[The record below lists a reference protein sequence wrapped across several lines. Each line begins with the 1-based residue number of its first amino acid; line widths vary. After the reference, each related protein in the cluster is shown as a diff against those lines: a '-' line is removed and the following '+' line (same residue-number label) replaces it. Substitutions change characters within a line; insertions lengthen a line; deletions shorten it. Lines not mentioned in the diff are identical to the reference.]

1 MSKFDWDEG
10 DLTFT
15 RAEDP
20 RGDLQ
25 FQTLP
30 GLLEYAVAEYGT
42 SVAVVEGLDDASG
55 ATRLTFTELGHRV
68 DAAAAGFLAHGVTK
82 GQRVGIWAPNCLE
95 WIVAALGITSIG
107 GVLVPL
113 NTRFKGSEAAYILR
127 TAGVELLVTVEGF
140 LGVDYP
146 AMLVGEDLGGLSQIV
161 LLKGRETAIPDGVH
175 AQSFSELLDRG
186 RGVEASTL
194 GAARQAVL
202 PTDLGDLLFT
212 SGTTGHP
219 KGVATTHAQTL
230 RTFATWASIVGL
242 RSGDRYQIVNP
253 FFHTFGY
260 KAGLLASLMTGATMY
275 PEPVF
280 DVDVVRSHLARE
292 QITVL
297 PGPPTLFQSL
307 LADPN
312 ADAELSSLRLV
323 VTGAAL
329 VPVELVEALRDRLG
343 VETVL
348 TAYGLTEATGVVTMC
363 RAGDSPELIA
373 STSGRAIPDVEVR
386 IVDPSGMEVE
396 RGLPGELIVRGYNVM
411 QGYFANEVATAETID
426 AEGFLHTGDI
436 ATMDTGGNI
445 VITDRLKDMYVVGG
459 FNAYPAEIEASLRQH
474 AAISQVAVLGVP
486 DERMGEVGCA
496 YVVAS
501 EEPTKVLAAKLLK
514 FASDRMAN
522 YKVPRYLVFVD
533 SLPLNASGKVLKRE
547 LRLQF
552 AAGIDPVFTK

>member
-1 MSKFDWDEG
+1 MSKFDWDDG
-10 DLTFT
+10 DLTFGG
-15 RAEDP
+15 AEDP

-30 GLLEYAVAEYGT
+30 GLLDYAVEAYGT
-42 SVAVVEGLDDASG
+42 SIAVVEGLDDPSG
-55 ATRLTFTELGHRV
+55 ATRLTFAALQHRV
-68 DAAAAGFLAHGVTK
+68 NDVAAGFLAHGVTR

-95 WIVAALGITSIG
+95 WIVAALGITTIG

-146 AMLVGEDLGGLSQIV
+146 AMLVGEDLGDLSSIV
-161 LLKGRETAIPDGVH
+161 LLKGSETTIPSGVH
-175 AQSFSELLDRG
+175 ALSISELIDLG
-186 RGVEASTL
+186 RDVAASTL
-194 GAARQAVL
+194 LAARAAVL
-202 PTDLGDLLFT
+202 PSDLGDLVFT
-212 SGTTGHP
+212 SGTTGYP

-242 RSGDRYQIVNP
+242 RHGDRYQIVNP

-260 KAGLLASLMTGATMY
+260 KAGLLASLMAGATMY

-280 DVDVVRSHLARE
+280 DVDVVRSHLAAE

-363 RAGDSPELIA
+363 RAGDPPELIA

-386 IVDPSGMEVE
+386 IVDASGSEVE
-396 RGLPGELIVRGYNVM
+396 RGIPGELIVRGYNVM
-411 QGYFANEVATAETID
+411 QGYFANETATAETID
-426 AEGFLHTGDI
+426 ADGFLHTGDI
-436 ATMDTGGNI
+436 ATMDAGGNI
-445 VITDRLKDMYVVGG
+445 IITDRLKDMYVVGG
-459 FNAYPAEIEASLRQH
+459 FNAYPAEIEASLRHH
-474 AAISQVAVLGVP
+474 AAITQVAVLGVP

-496 YVVAS
+496 YVLS
-501 EEPTKVLAAKLLK
+501 PEQPTEALA
-514 FASDRMAN
+514 
-522 YKVPRYLVFVD
+522 
-533 SLPLNASGKVLKRE
+533 
-547 LRLQF
+547 
-552 AAGIDPVFTK
+552 

>member
-1 MSKFDWDEG
+1 MSKFDWDDG
-10 DLTFT
+10 DVTFGGE
-15 RAEDP
+15 EDP

-30 GLLEYAVAEYGT
+30 GLLANAVQEFG
-42 SVAVVEGLDDASG
+42 SLVAVVEGLDDAGG
-55 ATRLTFTELGHRV
+55 ATRLTYKELGLRV
-68 DAAAAGFLAHGVTK
+68 DEAAAGFLAQGVTR

-95 WIVAALGITSIG
+95 WMVAALGITSIG

-127 TAGVELLVTVEGF
+127 NAGIELLVTVEGF
-140 LGVDYP
+140 LGFDYP
-146 AMLVGEDLGGLSQIV
+146 AMLIGEDLGDLSQIV
-161 LLKGRETAIPDGVH
+161 LLKGKATTIPDGIRVQ
-175 AQSFSELLDRG
+175 AFSQLLASG
-186 RGVEASTL
+186 SEVEASKVTS
-194 GAARQAVL
+194 ARQAVL
-202 PTDLGDLLFT
+202 PTDLGDLVFT

-280 DVDVVRSHLARE
+280 DVAIVRSHLAAE

-307 LADPN
+307 LADPD

-363 RAGDSPELIA
+363 RAGDPPELIA
-373 STSGRAIPDVEVR
+373 ATSGRAIPEVEVR
-386 IVDPSGMEVE
+386 IVDLSGNEVE
-396 RGLPGELIVRGYNVM
+396 RGVPGELIVRGYNVM
-411 QGYFANEVATAETID
+411 QGYFANEAATAETID

-436 ATMDTGGNI
+436 ATMDAGGNI

-496 YVVAS
+496 YVVTAD
-501 EEPTKVLAAKLLK
+501 EPTAALATTLLQ

-552 AAGIDPVFTK
+552 AAGNDPVFTK